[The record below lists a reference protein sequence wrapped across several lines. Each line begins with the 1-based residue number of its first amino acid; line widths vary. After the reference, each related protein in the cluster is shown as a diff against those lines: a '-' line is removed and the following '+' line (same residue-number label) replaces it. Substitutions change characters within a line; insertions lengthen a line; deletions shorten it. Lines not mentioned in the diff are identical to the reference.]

1 MRRVSGTPDPE
12 LLDVAAVMARY
23 GLRDRRAARRV
34 MDIAGGFMVAGRL
47 VVRRDD
53 LVRHEEEL
61 IRARSRSTSSPAAP
75 PPRGGSR
82 AQSRRGQGRDEP
94 LRPGWWRAA

>member
-1 MRRVSGTPDPE
+1 MSRASGTPDSE
-12 LLDVAAVMARY
+12 MLDVAAVMDRY

-53 LVRHEEEL
+53 LLRHEEDL
-61 IRARSRSTSSPAAP
+61 IQARSRAPAPQPQVHGARARAP
-75 PPRGGSR
+75 SR
-82 AQSRRGQGRDEP
+82 KGQDRREP
-94 LRPGWWRAA
+94 LPPGWWRAT